1 MQIQTD
7 LPGRLQ
13 SRSGDQSAALHE
25 AVRSRKPLFSL
36 HQPVLEDISLQ
47 YSPPRRK
54 INASSFPDSDSPKV
68 RLGTSLPFSARLTRP
83 TCPVCRQQPD
93 LGQGSLPNI
102 GCELSPDL
110 CRPAQHIDLL
120 ACQQPS
126 TRWTRPTCMF
136 GRQQPNLGQGSLP
149 PGAWSPKLGF
159 EQSPGP
165 VRPGQR

>member
-110 CRPAQHIDLL
+110 CRPAQHIEQVCWPVNSPLL
-120 ACQQPS
+120 
-126 TRWTRPTCMF
+126 
-136 GRQQPNLGQGSLP
+136 GGQGRHACSAGSSPILDKVP
-149 PGAWSPKLGF
+149 CPLGPGAPN
-159 EQSPGP
+159 
-165 VRPGQR
+165 